1 MIQVT
6 IHKSD
11 NKTASGI
18 CNGKPFAAFLESVPG
33 ALPGYGKWC
42 VIDPDNFTFGER
54 LIIAKAV
61 RGSFKALGLE
71 LAHHL
76 N

>member
-1 MIQVT
+1 
-6 IHKSD
+6 
-11 NKTASGI
+11 
-18 CNGKPFAAFLESVPG
+18 LESVPG